1 MTQLTAFEKASK
13 DIFLSISQN
22 RTRLRELVLDV
33 PQNPKLFSLCA
44 HYNAVDKIIL
54 WNSDD
59 DKMQLRL
66 HIYSDKI
73 NPPAKSF
80 QADIAQAH
88 NHRWNFSS
96 LILSGGYRHTL
107 YREENS
113 SLLRLIPTMVRQENV
128 GDCYTLHHSQYHS
141 IVEQPNTVSLL
152 VRGPLEKESFQVIH
166 ETAEGIGWQNAPSL
180 ESPEEKKQKK
190 MDVERYQMLVEKLIR
205 LKVINN

>member
-1 MTQLTAFEKASK
+1 MPQLNAFETSSK
-13 DIFLSISQN
+13 EILHHISQN
-22 RTRLRELVLDV
+22 RARLRELILDV

-44 HYNAVDKIIL
+44 HYDGVDKIVL

-59 DKMQLRL
+59 DRMQLRL
-66 HIYSDKI
+66 HIYSDKV

-107 YREENS
+107 YEAACK
-113 SLLRLIPTMVRQENV
+113 IPTLVRQESV

-141 IVEQPNTVSLL
+141 IVEQPDTVSLL

-166 ETAEGIGWQNAPSL
+166 ETAEGISWQRAPSL
-180 ESPEEKKQKK
+180 DSPEEKEQKK
-190 MDVERYQMLVEKLIR
+190 MDVERYQMLVNKLVR
-205 LKVINN
+205 LKIISA